1 MLGVYNTFPIH
12 VHKIVNFETAIS
24 ETKLQKAIAEAFFRL
39 NSQTLT
45 LQEVAFPSLPNC
57 TVGFEFGIAENND
70 FNFLDQH
77 ERGRLFAAI
86 ERRPFPSLDFLCIIR
101 YYKTQ
106 DEKRRPL
113 KFDHYMFRFR
123 FEKKAAQIQ
132 IFHEKGPMHISQ
144 KDLPLF
150 ITRIINGKS
159 PKKMIE
165 ITREF

>member
-1 MLGVYNTFPIH
+1 MLGVYSEFPIH
-12 VHKIVNFETAIS
+12 VHKTVNFETSIS
-24 ETKLQKAIAEAFFRL
+24 ETKLQKALIEAVFKL
-39 NSQTLT
+39 NNQTLT

-77 ERGRLFAAI
+77 EKSRLLTAI
-86 ERRPFPSLDFLCIIR
+86 EKRPFSSLDFLCIIR
-101 YYKTQ
+101 YHKTQ

-144 KDLPLF
+144 KDLPPFL
-150 ITRIINGKS
+150 TRIINGES
-159 PKKMIE
+159 PKKILKT
-165 ITREF
+165 IREF